1 MENNSEVKL
10 DVEGFD
16 RVPILIGTEQSD
28 GVSSLEKLC
37 EFQDCKLNV
46 KSVNVKKGEDEVLE
60 IKTYYTV
67 AIAKD
72 KQYDNKIV
80 EVFERKENSNMI
92 VEVCLGDLD
101 NKRYMKI
108 EYPSTLNF
116 LEVSKRIHLDLY
128 KELSKKSLKEDSDKV
143 NLVLYDKDGFEKTY
157 EASASDLLKYII
169 SIRIIEINNQK
180 ISETISK
187 KARDAFSM
195 FKEDGKN
202 KIESISNIKDSIVKM
217 LSLKKA

>member
-10 DVEGFD
+10 NVEGFD

-28 GVSSLEKLC
+28 GVTSLEKLC
-37 EFQDCKLNV
+37 EFQNCKLNV
-46 KSVNVKKGEDEVLE
+46 KSVNVKKGEGEVLE
-60 IKTYYTV
+60 VKTYYTV
-67 AIAKD
+67 AEAKE
-72 KQYDNKIV
+72 KQYNNEIV
-80 EVFERKENSNMI
+80 NFIERKDSSNMT

-101 NKRYMKI
+101 NKRYLKI

-116 LEVSKRIHLDLY
+116 LEMSKRIHLDVY
-128 KELSKKSLKEDSDKV
+128 KELAKVGNNEDKV
-143 NLVLYDKDGFEKTY
+143 NLVLYDKDGFEKNY
-157 EASASDLLKYII
+157 EVTASDILKYIV
-169 SIRIIEINNQK
+169 SVRIIEINNQK

-187 KARDAFSM
+187 KARDAFSI

-217 LSLKKA
+217 LTLKKA